1 MPGRLP
7 LSTVLSLV
15 VDAFTVSLHHS
26 PNFPFDTH
34 LLNSRQ
40 SATERHIEVGDGLEM
55 YVVMAQG
62 RSADDL
68 TGAEAQKSKE
78 WPSDLTVE
86 EVESVADEE
95 DADKAFKVFCLRR
108 PLKRD

>member
-1 MPGRLP
+1 
-7 LSTVLSLV
+7 
-15 VDAFTVSLHHS
+15 
-26 PNFPFDTH
+26 
-34 LLNSRQ
+34 
-40 SATERHIEVGDGLEM
+40 M

-68 TGAEAQKSKE
+68 TSAEAQQSKE

-95 DADKAFKVFCLRR
+95 DEDKAFKVFCLRR